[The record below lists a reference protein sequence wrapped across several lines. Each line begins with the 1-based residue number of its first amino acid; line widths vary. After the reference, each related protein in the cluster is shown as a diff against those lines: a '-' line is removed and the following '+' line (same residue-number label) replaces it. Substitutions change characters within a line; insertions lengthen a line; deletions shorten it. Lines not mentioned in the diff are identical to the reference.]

1 MGANTFKELL
11 SYNIVVMC
19 NKEVHE
25 LLMHEGQVNCIFCN
39 KQIQD
44 PGKPRRYFC
53 CDSMRLI
60 KDGFIVCK
68 NCGQVHDEYFAPEY
82 FDFYGNRHR
91 IRKKSVYHR
100 KYHIINV
107 MNDIAQKNSIQIGY
121 YNRENILRIFQL
133 LDRVTPVGRKQL
145 ISVNFIIKQLFDILG
160 VKYQFIPLTRSKT
173 TLKYYEDWW
182 KRVYDLIKT
191 DINWLISQNLD
202 RK

>member
-11 SYNIVVMC
+11 SYNIIVMC

-25 LLMHEGQVNCIFCN
+25 LLMHEDQVNCIFCN

-145 ISVNFIIKQLFDILG
+145 ISVNFIVKQLFDISG
-160 VKYQFIPLTRSKT
+160 VEYQFIPLTRSKT
-173 TLKYYEDWW
+173 TLKYNEDWW

-191 DINWLISQNLD
+191 DINWLISQNLV